1 MLDDS
6 SARTTT
12 PRRIWVAPMVA
23 AVLGAVVAGGTVGG
37 VMQGRISDARDAA
50 IAVETAAHE
59 SLEAVEG
66 EAREARYE
74 RDSLR
79 RSLASVVEARDAA
92 FEEAEAA
99 EGKLDEKDAEIKRLK
114 REVAAAPEKS
124 TASEPSD
131 ETDRP
136 RDVTKAARAAAG
148 DHVVR
153 AVEDSPG
160 HVVVWTDLVD
170 PRGDDGSPAAQ
181 AALAICE
188 SLRDD
193 LDVDGMRVQESD
205 ETTFVVLGDAWG
217 PDCTEV

>member
-160 HVVVWTDLVD
+160 HVVSITMRFDVHRMTVWTHTEQTAPKPLS
-170 PRGDDGSPAAQ
+170 PRPTVYYAVHRATRPAV
-181 AALAICE
+181 ISISGTINRSE
-188 SLRDD
+188 
-193 LDVDGMRVQESD
+193 
-205 ETTFVVLGDAWG
+205 
-217 PDCTEV
+217 